1 MISSRY
7 GILLLVWS
15 LLLTIGLQS
24 RSTYAFTAS
33 NFHRQQGIVTTATA
47 TTKGF
52 GKIRT
57 ATKTINFSTPSE
69 DEESSP
75 EVSSDPFADP
85 LQKMS
90 SSSSSEET
98 TTSYPI
104 NLPSPILLGSSM
116 ILAIIGTGK
125 CIF

>member
-1 MISSRY
+1 
-7 GILLLVWS
+7 
-15 LLLTIGLQS
+15 
-24 RSTYAFTAS
+24 
-33 NFHRQQGIVTTATA
+33 
-47 TTKGF
+47 
-52 GKIRT
+52 
-57 ATKTINFSTPSE
+57 
-69 DEESSP
+69 
-75 EVSSDPFADP
+75 
-85 LQKMS
+85 MS

>member
-24 RSTYAFTAS
+24 SSTHAFTTS
-33 NFHRQQGIVTTATA
+33 NFHRQHGIVTTATR
-47 TTKGF
+47 TTTTTEGF

-57 ATKTINFSTPSE
+57 VTFSTPSE
-69 DEESSP
+69 DEESR
-75 EVSSDPFADP
+75 DPFADP
-85 LQKMS
+85 LQKKS
-90 SSSSSEET
+90 SPSSEEET

-116 ILAIIGTGK
+116 ILAIVGTGK
-125 CIF
+125 CI

>member
-1 MISSRY
+1 MISSQH

-15 LLLTIGLQS
+15 FLLTIGLQS
-24 RSTYAFTAS
+24 SSTHAFTTS
-33 NFHRQQGIVTTATA
+33 NFHRKDGIVTTATTR
-47 TTKGF
+47 TTTTEGF

-57 ATKTINFSTPSE
+57 VTFSTPSE
-69 DEESSP
+69 DEESR
-75 EVSSDPFADP
+75 DPFADP
-85 LQKMS
+85 LQKK

-116 ILAIIGTGK
+116 ILAIVGTGK
-125 CIF
+125 CI